1 MMNTFLA
8 INWSAIGLQ
17 AAQLI
22 LSLSILVIMHELGH
36 FIPAKIF
43 KCRVE
48 KFYLFFDPYFSLF
61 KKKIGETVYGI
72 GWLPLGGY
80 VKISGMVDES
90 MDKEHLNAEPQPWE
104 FRSKPAWQRLII
116 MIGGVS
122 VNIILAFFIYAMVLF
137 TWGETKLPMKNM
149 NGGIW
154 AVDSISTAIGIKT
167 GDKIISVNKKVVTYF
182 DDLNPEI
189 LMGKEILLQRNGVDT
204 TVYVPESFIG
214 QVVEQ
219 KKRTPI
225 VLPRIPAFVGE
236 VADSSAAQNAGLIAK
251 DQIVEIDS
259 IPVTYFDQI
268 KPILQSRKNQQIA
281 IKVKRDGQIIALS
294 TLISG
299 EGQIGFFPMIPSNDD
314 LEKMNFYNFEVKKF
328 TLIESF
334 PAGFHKATDKL
345 SSYIQQFKMILNPA
359 TGAYKGLGGFKS
371 MGSIFPN
378 TGWDWE
384 IFWNITAFLSIA
396 LAFMN
401 LLPIPALDGG
411 HVVFT
416 IYEMITGRKPG
427 DKFLEYAQ
435 IVGMILLFG
444 LVFYANLN
452 DWLGWGRS
460 K

>member
-1 MMNTFLA
+1 MNTFLA

-90 MDKEHLNAEPQPWE
+90 MDKEQLNAEPQPWE

-154 AVDSISTAIGIKT
+154 AVDSISTSIGLKT

-236 VADSSAAQNAGLIAK
+236 VADSSAAQTAGLIAK

-299 EGQIGFFPMIPSNDD
+299 EGQIGFFPMIPSNGD
-314 LEKMNFYNFEVKKF
+314 LGKMNFYNFEV
-328 TLIESF
+328 
-334 PAGFHKATDKL
+334 
-345 SSYIQQFKMILNPA
+345 
-359 TGAYKGLGGFKS
+359 
-371 MGSIFPN
+371 
-378 TGWDWE
+378 
-384 IFWNITAFLSIA
+384 
-396 LAFMN
+396 
-401 LLPIPALDGG
+401 
-411 HVVFT
+411 
-416 IYEMITGRKPG
+416 
-427 DKFLEYAQ
+427 
-435 IVGMILLFG
+435 
-444 LVFYANLN
+444 
-452 DWLGWGRS
+452 
-460 K
+460 

>member
-1 MMNTFLA
+1 MMYIFLA

-90 MDKEHLNAEPQPWE
+90 MDKEQLNAEPQPWE

-116 MIGGVS
+116 MIGGVT
-122 VNIILAFFIYAMVLF
+122 VNVILAFFIYAMVLF
-137 TWGETKLPMKNM
+137 TWGETKLPIKNL

-154 AVDSISTAIGIKT
+154 AVDSISTAIGLKT
-167 GDKIISVNKKVVTYF
+167 GDKIVSINNKPVAYF
-182 DDLNPEI
+182 EELNPGI
-189 LMGKEILLQRNGVDT
+189 LMGREILLQRNGVDT
-204 TVYVPESFIG
+204 LIQIPESFIG
-214 QVVEQ
+214 QVVE
-219 KKRTPI
+219 KNKRTPI

-236 VADSSAAQNAGLIAK
+236 VTDSSSAKTAGLTVK
-251 DQIVEIDS
+251 DQIVEVDS
-259 IPVTYFDQI
+259 IPVAYFDQI
-268 KPILQSRKNQQIA
+268 KPILQGRKNKQVV
-281 IKVKRDGQIIALS
+281 IKVKREGQILVL
-294 TLISG
+294 TTQISA
-299 EGQIGFFPMIPSNDD
+299 EGQIGFFPMVPSNDD
-314 LEKMNFYNFEVKKF
+314 MQKMGFYNFEVKKY
-328 TLIESF
+328 TLLESF
-334 PAGFHKATDKL
+334 PAGFRKATEKL
-345 SSYIQQFKMILNPA
+345 SSYVQQFKMILNPA
-359 TGAYKGLGGFKS
+359 TGAYKGMGGFKS

-384 IFWNITAFLSIA
+384 IFWNITAFFSIV